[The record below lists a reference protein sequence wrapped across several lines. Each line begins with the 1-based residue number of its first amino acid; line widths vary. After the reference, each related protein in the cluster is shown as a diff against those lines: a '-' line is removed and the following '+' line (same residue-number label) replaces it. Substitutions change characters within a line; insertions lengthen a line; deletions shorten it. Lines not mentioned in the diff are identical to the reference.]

1 MANGNNSNHGN
12 GKSLESWIWDAACSI
27 RGAKDAAKYKEF
39 ILPLIFT
46 KRLCDVFDDELDRI
60 AKEVGSRAK
69 AFNLVR
75 RDKKLVRFYLPLT
88 PKNPDDD
95 VWSVIRTRNDAERKR
110 DDPYLAKLGEGLT
123 TYMRAIADAN
133 PLLKGIIDRVDFN
146 ATTHGVR
153 DLDDDRLSNLIE
165 AISAKRLGLAD
176 VEADIIGR
184 SYEYLIR
191 KFAEGG
197 GQSAGR
203 VLHPRRGRPRHG
215 PDHGRRAGDGDL
227 RPLLR
232 LGGPPDQMRVDAPRE
247 DEPPFPQDLCPVPP
261 LRPGIGARHLGDGE
275 HERDHP

>member
-1 MANGNNSNHGN
+1 LEGKKIHMANGTNSKNGN

-88 PKNPDDD
+88 PKNPDDA
-95 VWSVIRTRNDAERKR
+95 VWSVIRTGNDAERKP
-110 DDPYLAKLGEGLT
+110 DDPYLAKLGEALT
-123 TYMRAIADAN
+123 TYLRAIADAN

-184 SYEYLIR
+184 S
-191 KFAEGG
+191 
-197 GQSAGR
+197 
-203 VLHPRRGRPRHG
+203 
-215 PDHGRRAGDGDL
+215 
-227 RPLLR
+227 
-232 LGGPPDQMRVDAPRE
+232 
-247 DEPPFPQDLCPVPP
+247 
-261 LRPGIGARHLGDGE
+261 
-275 HERDHP
+275 